1 VQVLLDPFRAEKIE
15 RKLRKSIAF
24 ARVRRKRGE
33 GKGKIF
39 FSSSWIR
46 REKKL
51 SKREREEERDEG
63 PQKREKRGGGKKK
76 FELVERREERVF
88 VGNHIEEKSIG
99 NGVQR
104 DRRDAQRRAMADV
117 AKR

>member
-1 VQVLLDPFRAEKIE
+1 MDSPEQVLLDPFRAEKIE

-39 FSSSWIR
+39 FSSWIR

-51 SKREREEERDEG
+51 SKRERERERRRATEERKKEEEKKNLNSSSG
-63 PQKREKRGGGKKK
+63 GKRE
-76 FELVERREERVF
+76 FLWAT
-88 VGNHIEEKSIG
+88 I
-99 NGVQR
+99 
-104 DRRDAQRRAMADV
+104 
-117 AKR
+117 